1 LTLALRPVAALA
13 QLCLLRPVG
22 KPNVPSSARHPAA
35 RVARPGRAARS
46 CHARRKHAAG
56 GCGRAIRRAGSP
68 GCRPTRAAD
77 VSRALMIA
85 IDRRAES
92 SVETNI
98 GHNLDDL
105 DQVAD
110 YPAMDHRHQSVT
122 MSSPSFV
129 GWPVILMVCLQPFGY
144 GRWRH
149 AGEEQASSPGAR
161 LDAHRS

>member
-1 LTLALRPVAALA
+1 MSPLRRATQRLVWPGLGG
-13 QLCLLRPVG
+13 LRAHVT
-22 KPNVPSSARHPAA
+22 PSP
-35 RVARPGRAARS
+35 
-46 CHARRKHAAG
+46 RRKHAAG

-110 YPAMDHRHQSVT
+110 YPAMDHRHQ
-122 MSSPSFV
+122 
-129 GWPVILMVCLQPFGY
+129 L
-144 GRWRH
+144 
-149 AGEEQASSPGAR
+149 
-161 LDAHRS
+161 